1 MKRAKRILA
10 LVLTM
15 LMVVGMA
22 PTQMLDVQA
31 AGMEQEQQISVQSEE
46 ETQNLETSDTE
57 TAADTE
63 TPASE
68 EETQEVSGGTEEVEE
83 ETPETTEETTETPQD
98 STVEEETPET
108 AEETPQETEENAE
121 TTEETPEVQENTQE
135 TTPEA
140 ETQESE
146 TPEAEENAVEPY
158 AVDPQAV
165 TTAVYEQVDSID
177 YGEEYLIVYRTGN
190 NSNRQYY
197 ALTVNGN
204 SLSAQRVYPSG
215 GEIELTA
222 EENNVLWTINQSSI
236 QINGQTL
243 KAVEGYYSGYSVSIS
258 NSGYGGYNFV
268 VNGDDQIRANVSD
281 WGEYYSDYRYL
292 AYETEYGGGSWRVRE
307 SDNSNFT
314 FYQKHDGPDIPPVNP
329 GGADDPLYSDE
340 AEGGDYPQYP
350 NQGSVRTT
358 KTATADNFRENGVAQ
373 VELGVTGV
381 PMKQGVDV
389 VLVLD
394 VSSSMDDNNKMED
407 AKAAAKNFI
416 ENYVFAPNV
425 DGTQSNNRLGL
436 VTFSGYGRNG
446 YDGTGNDIQY
456 QLKNA
461 NAKQSILDTIDGL
474 DTNAGTD
481 YDFAFSGADEVLDH
495 ALDTREKYVVFMTDG
510 APSKYNNRTASS
522 EYFNDY
528 RNNVVSEQLT
538 TAQELKN
545 SHPGVKVF
553 TIGFDMAEGSTVLEG
568 AWGEDYSFT
577 ADQCR
582 TVLQNLATEP
592 SYYINADNGE
602 ALNEAFETIGSSLR
616 KAGTEAVV
624 TDEIG
629 SAYTLQKSTSEGF
642 DTTPVI
648 EVKSYELDE
657 NGRRTGEPTI
667 LETVTFGNNGTT
679 ATSSVK
685 GQLTVD
691 NNGSF
696 DAQYFSYDVSGTG
709 ENKTETFTWN
719 IGDINDTEIVLSY
732 YVYLKGSMEGDR
744 GDGIYPT
751 NESAVL
757 DYVNYLGHDA
767 QITFE
772 RPVLPWGAAT
782 VTYEFYLVNE
792 QGQPVNSAGTVI
804 PFEERVK
811 VVSPQT
817 ERFNWNNQTEID
829 ASIKADDYVPDGYTL
844 HISDATFTAY
854 AVSSGNGRMEAMG
867 TVPSGSADSTKYG
880 SNDPQCTS
888 TWVAFGVLNK
898 TTLIPDSIVL
908 DYGKKVKIDVMEND
922 LLQNAVLNSVAK
934 EDALDADFN
943 FEDDKTLELAVG
955 FGASVEATNGTATV
969 EDGVV
974 VYEPTKYMDSIDRFL
989 YSAQITMGTEDGKT
1003 ETQYKYQEVSV
1014 IPATTV
1020 YYEDNFGNTD
1030 AEDRTNGIVFSGA
1043 WDEVQEGTAGS
1054 EYQDNGTVAEDRH
1067 PYGNDSSYADNDKL
1081 SAGSAMVVTASGDTN
1096 ATASFTFKGTG
1107 FDLISRTDS
1116 NSAIIAIAVQDSEG
1130 NYVQRKMLDLKY
1142 SSGTLY
1148 QIPVHMA
1155 RFDEY
1160 DEYTVTITVSNAGGT
1175 ANFYL
1180 DAIRIYNPIDP
1191 NGSDAEEAERQY
1203 QSDGEAN
1210 AEITELRNILL
1221 DAKSYTEGGANG
1233 VLYIDGNDEGTSVYP
1248 TDGPNN
1254 EVYLKPGNS
1263 VGFKLH
1269 VASGMQAVQLGA
1281 KAVNGDVTLTVG
1293 SNQTMQESMSLTS
1306 ASDMYYDI
1314 TNTIYMT
1321 SNGDGSQD
1329 GIVVIT
1335 NTGSDDAILSL
1346 TNIKI
1351 TYSGVGRS
1359 TFTLDDESVSQIRAL
1374 AAARTAVSDN
1384 DSAGQQ
1390 PQEPSQPQEPQQ
1402 PSKPNWQDQ
1411 WNNVVNDIKNTV
1423 NYIGQQIS
1431 GWFSRWF

>member
-46 ETQNLETSDTE
+46 EPQDLETPEAE

-68 EETQEVSGGTEEVEE
+68 EGTQEVSERTEEVEE

-108 AEETPQETEENAE
+108 TEETPQKTEENAE
-121 TTEETPEVQENTQE
+121 TTEETPEAQENTE
-135 TTPEA
+135 ESTSEA
-140 ETQESE
+140 ETQEGE

-165 TTAVYEQVDSID
+165 TAATYEQVDRVTA
-177 YGEEYLIVYRTGN
+177 GEKYLIVYRVNGG
-190 NSNRQYY
+190 YY
-197 ALTVNGN
+197 ALTANGN
-204 SLSAQRVYPSG
+204 SVTATQVYPAN

-222 EENNVLWTINQSSI
+222 EENNVLWTVNNNSI
-236 QINGQTL
+236 QINGRTL
-243 KAVEGYYSGYSVSIS
+243 NAISSGWGDYSVSLS
-258 NSGYGGYNFV
+258 NNSYGSYNFAV
-268 VNGDDQIRANVSD
+268 SNNNQIRTDVADYWD
-281 WGEYYSDYRYL
+281 WQSDYRYL
-292 AYETEYGGGSWRVRE
+292 TYSNNRWSV
-307 SDNSNFT
+307 SSSSNSNFT
-314 FYQKHDGPDIPPVNP
+314 FYQKHDGPDVPPVDP
-329 GGADDPLYSDE
+329 DVADDPLYSDE

-381 PMKQGVDV
+381 PMKQGVDI

-394 VSSSMDDNNKMED
+394 VSTSMDDDNKLTD
-407 AKAAAKNFI
+407 AKAAAKNFV
-416 ENYVFAPNV
+416 ENYVFAPNA

-436 VTFSGYGRNG
+436 VTFSGYNSGWNSG

-456 QLKNA
+456 ELKNA
-461 NAKQSILDTIDGL
+461 NAKQNILDTIDRL

-481 YDFAFSGADEVLDH
+481 YDFAFSGADDVLDH
-495 ALDTREKYVVFMTDG
+495 ALDNREKYVVFMTDG
-510 APSKYNNRTASS
+510 APSKYNGYTVPSTNSS
-522 EYFNDY
+522 TFERQVNYND
-528 RNNVVSEQLT
+528 LT
-538 TAQELKN
+538 TAETVKN
-545 SHPGVKVF
+545 QGVTVY
-553 TIGFDMAEGSTVLEG
+553 TIGFAMDEGNSPYDDVWFSGT
-568 AWGEDYSFT
+568 D
-577 ADQCR
+577 C
-582 TVLQNLATEP
+582 QNILKKIATDDNH
-592 SYYINADNGE
+592 YINASNGQD
-602 ALNEAFETIGSSLR
+602 LQEAFESIGSSLR

-629 SAYTLQKSTSEGF
+629 SAYTLQKTTSQGF

-657 NGRRTGEPTI
+657 NGSRTGEPTVI
-667 LETVTFGNNGTT
+667 ETVTFGNNGTP

-685 GQLTVD
+685 GQLTVE

-696 DAQYFSYDVSGTG
+696 DAQYFSYDVSGRG
-709 ENKTETFTWN
+709 DNKTETFTWN
-719 IGDINDTEIVLSY
+719 IGDINNTEIVLSY
-732 YVYLKGSMEGDR
+732 YVYLKGSMTGER

-767 QITFE
+767 QRTFE

-792 QGQPVNSAGTVI
+792 QGQPVNSEGTVI
-804 PFEERVK
+804 PFERRVK

-844 HISDATFTAY
+844 HISDARFTAY
-854 AVSSGNGRMEAMG
+854 AVSSGNGRMEATG

-934 EDALDADFN
+934 EDALGADFN
-943 FEDDKTLELAVG
+943 FEDDKTLELAAG

-989 YSAQITMGTEDGKT
+989 YSAQITMGTEDGQT

-1020 YYEDNFGNTD
+1020 YYEDNFGNT
-1030 AEDRTNGIVFSGA
+1030 EDEDGTNGIVFSGA
-1043 WDEVQEGTAGS
+1043 WAEVQEGITGS
-1054 EYQDNGTVAEDRH
+1054 KYQDNGTVAEDRH

-1107 FDLISRTDS
+1107 FDLISRTDN
-1116 NSAIIAIAVQDSEG
+1116 NSAIIAIAVQDSEE

>member
-10 LVLTM
+10 MVLAVM
-15 LMVVGMA
+15 MIAGMA
-22 PTQMLDVQA
+22 PTQAWNVHA
-31 AGMEQEQQISVQSEE
+31 E
-46 ETQNLETSDTE
+46 ETTDQSTE
-57 TAADTE
+57 ISSADQDATAADEMTAGTAE
-63 TPASE
+63 DENQPEPAQQDDATASE
-68 EETQEVSGGTEEVEE
+68 TDGADDAAV
-83 ETPETTEETTETPQD
+83 PQD
-98 STVEEETPET
+98 NTASDDAQAPENADDAAAQDDAAAEASENT
-108 AEETPQETEENAE
+108 AET
-121 TTEETPEVQENTQE
+121 
-135 TTPEA
+135 
-140 ETQESE
+140 
-146 TPEAEENAVEPY
+146 Y

-215 GEIELTA
+215 GEIDLTA
-222 EENNVLWTINQSSI
+222 EENNVLWTINQNNT
-236 QINGQTL
+236 QINGQIL
-243 KAVEGYYSGYSVSIS
+243 KAVEGYYNGYSASIS
-258 NSGYGGYNFV
+258 SYGYGGYNFV
-268 VNGDDQIRANVSD
+268 VNGDDQIRANVNY
-281 WGEYYSDYRYL
+281 GYYPDYRYL
-292 AYETEYGGGSWRVRE
+292 AYETGYGSGSWSVKE
-307 SDNSNFT
+307 FDNSNFT

-329 GGADDPLYSDE
+329 GVADDPLYSDE

-394 VSSSMDDNNKMED
+394 VSSSMDANNKMED

-436 VTFSGYGRNG
+436 VTFSGYGRHS
-446 YDGTGNDIQY
+446 YDGTGNEIQY

-461 NAKQSILDTIDGL
+461 NAKQSILDTIDRL

-481 YDFAFSGADEVLDH
+481 YDFAFSGADDVLDH

-510 APSKYNNRTASS
+510 APSKYNNRIASS
-522 EYFNDY
+522 NNFNNY
-528 RNNVVSEQLT
+528 RTNVVNEQLR

-568 AWGEDYSFT
+568 SWGEDYSFT
-577 ADQCR
+577 AAQCR

-629 SAYTLQKSTSEGF
+629 SAYTLQKTTSKGF

-657 NGRRTGEPTI
+657 NGRRTGEPTV

-696 DAQYFSYDVSGTG
+696 DAQYFSYDVSGWG
-709 ENKTETFTWN
+709 DNKTETFTWN

-767 QITFE
+767 QKTFE

-844 HISDATFTAY
+844 HIPDATFTAY
-854 AVSSGNGRMEAMG
+854 AVSSGNGRMEATG
-867 TVPSGSADSTKYG
+867 TVPAGSADSTEYG

-934 EDALDADFN
+934 EDALGADFN
-943 FEDDKTLELAVG
+943 FEDDKTLVLAAG

-989 YSAQITMGTEDGKT
+989 YSAQITMGTEDGQT

-1020 YYEDNFGNTD
+1020 YYEDNFGNT
-1030 AEDRTNGIVFSGA
+1030 EDEDGTNGIVFSGA
-1043 WDEVQEGTAGS
+1043 WTEVQEGTTGS

-1081 SAGSAMVVTASGDTN
+1081 SAGSAHVVYAKDGS

-1107 FDLISRTDS
+1107 FDLISRTD
-1116 NSAIIAIAVQDSEG
+1116 NKSAVIMVTVTKDGNRVQ
-1130 NYVQRKMLDLKY
+1130 NKKLDLEY
-1142 SSGTLY
+1142 TSGTLY
-1148 QIPVHMA
+1148 QIPVYTAH
-1155 RFDEY
+1155 FDEY
-1160 DEYTVTITVSNAGGT
+1160 GEYTVTITVSAADAA

-1191 NGSDAEEAERQY
+1191 EGEDAAEAAEHYRAD
-1203 QSDGEAN
+1203 SEAN
-1210 AEITELRNILL
+1210 ADVAELRGMLL
-1221 DAKSYTEGGANG
+1221 DAGNYTSGKADGILYTDGKENG
-1233 VLYIDGNDEGTSVYP
+1233 TAVYEEE
-1248 TDGPNN
+1248 GPNN
-1254 EVYLKPGNS
+1254 EVYLKPGHS
-1263 VGFKLH
+1263 VGFALK
-1269 VASGMQAVQLGA
+1269 VDAGMQTVQLGA
-1281 KAVNGDVTLTVG
+1281 KAVNGDVSLTVG
-1293 SNQTMQESMSLTS
+1293 SNQQIQRTLTLTTS
-1306 ASDMYYDI
+1306 SDMYYDI
-1314 TNTIYMT
+1314 TDTLRLTTN
-1321 SNGDGSQD
+1321 NDGSQE

-1335 NTGSDDAILSL
+1335 NTGDEDTILSL
-1346 TNIKI
+1346 TNIKV
-1351 TYSGVGRS
+1351 TYSGSGRG
-1359 TFTLDDESVSQIRAL
+1359 TFTVDDESVSQITTL
-1374 AAARTAVSDN
+1374 AAARAAVLSDSTESG
-1384 DSAGQQ
+1384 DDVQQ
-1390 PQEPSQPQEPQQ
+1390 PQQPEKPSWQQ
-1402 PSKPNWQDQ
+1402 QLDK
-1411 WNNVVNDIKNTV
+1411 VVTDIKDTV
-1423 NYIGQQIS
+1423 NYIGQKIQSWFS
-1431 GWFSRWF
+1431 GWF

>member
-1 MKRAKRILA
+1 MKSAKKLLA
-10 LVLTM
+10 LVLA
-15 LMVVGMA
+15 LMMIIGAA
-22 PTQMLDVQA
+22 PMQPLNAQA
-31 AGMEQEQQISVQSEE
+31 AGMNQNTEISADDDSYTPDEAAADSSGSEE
-46 ETQNLETSDTE
+46 EPSQ
-57 TAADTE
+57 
-63 TPASE
+63 SE
-68 EETQEVSGGTEEVEE
+68 PTEEAAMPDEI
-83 ETPETTEETTETPQD
+83 TEEANGPE
-98 STVEEETPET
+98 ET
-108 AEETPQETEENAE
+108 AEVQNGAEIPAEDNGAELPSAGSNAL
-121 TTEETPEVQENTQE
+121 Q
-135 TTPEA
+135 A
-140 ETQESE
+140 E
-146 TPEAEENAVEPY
+146 PR
-158 AVDPQAV
+158 AV
-165 TTAVYEQVDSID
+165 TTATYEQVDRVTA
-177 YGEEYLIVYRTGN
+177 GEEYLIVYGVN
-190 NSNRQYY
+190 GGYYGSSYY
-197 ALTVNGN
+197 ALTANGN
-204 SLSAQRVYPSG
+204 SVTATQVYPTD
-215 GEIELTA
+215 GEIELRA
-222 EENNVLWTINQSSI
+222 EENNVLWTVNNNSI
-236 QINGQTL
+236 QINGRTL
-243 KAVEGYYSGYSVSIS
+243 KATSSGRGSYSVSLN
-258 NSGYGGYNFV
+258 NSSSDDYNFAV
-268 VNGDDQIRANVSD
+268 SNDEEIRANVSEWAWIGGTD
-281 WGEYYSDYRYL
+281 WRYL
-292 AYETEYGGGSWRVRE
+292 SYSNGRWSV
-307 SDNSNFT
+307 SSSSNSNFT
-314 FYQKHDGPDIPPVNP
+314 FYQKHDGSDVPPVDP
-329 GGADDPLYSDE
+329 GVADDPLYSDE

-358 KTATADNFRENGVAQ
+358 KTATAENFRENGVAQ

-381 PMKQGVDV
+381 PMKQGVDI

-394 VSSSMDDNNKMED
+394 VSTSMDDNNKMED
-407 AKAAAKNFI
+407 AKAAAKNFV
-416 ENYVFAPNV
+416 ENYVFAPNA

-436 VTFSGYGRNG
+436 VTFSGYGSNS

-461 NAKQSILDTIDGL
+461 NAKQNILDTIDRL

-481 YDFAFSGADEVLDH
+481 YDFAFSGADDVLKH

-510 APSKYNNRTASS
+510 APSKYNARTASS
-522 EYFNDY
+522 QDFDNY
-528 RNNVVSEQLT
+528 RDRVVNSQLT

-545 SHPGVKVF
+545 NYPGVKVF
-553 TIGFDMAEGSTVLEG
+553 TIGFDMAEGSTVLTG
-568 AWGEDYSFT
+568 GWGEDYSFS
-577 ADQCR
+577 AEQCR
-582 TVLQNLATEP
+582 TVLQNLATDP

-602 ALNEAFETIGSSLR
+602 ALYAAFESIGSSLR

-629 SAYTLQKSTSEGF
+629 SAYTLQKTTSQGF

-657 NGRRTGEPTI
+657 NGSRTGEPTVI
-667 LETVTFGNNGTT
+667 ETVTFGNNGTT

-696 DAQYFSYDVSGTG
+696 DAQYFSYDVSGWG
-709 ENKTETFTWN
+709 DNKTETFTWN

-767 QITFE
+767 QRTFD

-844 HISDATFTAY
+844 HIPDATFTAY
-854 AVSSGNGRMEAMG
+854 AVSSGNGRMEAAG
-867 TVPSGSADSTKYG
+867 TVPAGSADSTKYG

-934 EDALDADFN
+934 EDALGNDFN
-943 FEDDKTLELAVG
+943 FEDGKTQELAAG

-969 EDGVV
+969 EEGVV

-989 YSAQITMGTEDGKT
+989 YSASITMGTEDGQT
-1003 ETQYKYQEVSV
+1003 ETQYKYQTVSV

-1020 YYEDNFGNTD
+1020 YYEDNFGSTED
-1030 AEDRTNGIVFSGA
+1030 ADGTNGIVFSGA
-1043 WDEVQEGTAGS
+1043 WTEVQEGTAGS
-1054 EYQDNGTVAEDRH
+1054 KYQDNGTVAEDRH
-1067 PYGNDSSYADNDKL
+1067 PYGNDSSYVENDKL
-1081 SAGSAMVVTASGDTN
+1081 SAGSAHVVYAKDGS

-1116 NSAIIAIAVQDSEG
+1116 KSAVIMVTVTDKDGARVQ
-1130 NYVQRKMLDLKY
+1130 NKKLDLEYK
-1142 SSGTLY
+1142 SGTLY

-1160 DEYTVTITVSNAGGT
+1160 GEYTVKITVSAADEG

-1191 NGSDAEEAERQY
+1191 NGADAEEAQDQY
-1203 QSDGEAN
+1203 RADREAN

-1221 DAKSYTEGGANG
+1221 DEESYTEGTADGI
-1233 VLYIDGNDEGTSVYP
+1233 LYTDGNDNGSSVYESQ
-1248 TDGPNN
+1248 GPNN
-1254 EVYLKPGNS
+1254 EVYLKPRHS

-1269 VASGMQAVQLGA
+1269 VDAGMRTVQLGA
-1281 KAVNGDVTLTVG
+1281 KAVNGDVSLMVG
-1293 SNQTMQESMSLTS
+1293 SNETTQQSRTLTS

-1314 TNTIYMT
+1314 TQTLSLTT
-1321 SNGDGSQD
+1321 SGDGSQD

-1335 NTGSDDAILSL
+1335 NTGDDDAILSL
-1346 TNIKI
+1346 TNLKV
-1351 TYSGVGRS
+1351 TYSGAGRS
-1359 TFTLDDESVSQIRAL
+1359 TFTVDENSAAAIRTLAASRAAL
-1374 AAARTAVSDN
+1374 AD
-1384 DSAGQQ
+1384 DSIEEQ
-1390 PQEPSQPQEPQQ
+1390 PQEPEQPAEPE
-1402 PSKPNWQDQ
+1402 WQNPWQ
-1411 WNNVVNDIKNTV
+1411 NLVNDIKNTV
-1423 NYIGQQIS
+1423 NYIGEKIQ
-1431 GWFSRWF
+1431 GWFGSWF

>member
-46 ETQNLETSDTE
+46 EPQDLETPEAE
-57 TAADTE
+57 TATDTE

-68 EETQEVSGGTEEVEE
+68 EGTQEVSEGTEEVEE

-98 STVEEETPET
+98 STVEEKTPET
-108 AEETPQETEENAE
+108 TEETPQETEENAE
-121 TTEETPEVQENTQE
+121 TTEETPEVQENTQD
-135 TTPEA
+135 TTSEA
-140 ETQESE
+140 ETQEGE

-165 TTAVYEQVDSID
+165 TTATYEQVNRVTA
-177 YGEEYLIVYRTGN
+177 GEEYLIVYRVIGYYGG
-190 NSNRQYY
+190 SSYY
-197 ALTVNGN
+197 ALTANGT
-204 SLSAQRVYPSG
+204 SVTATQVYPSD

-222 EENNVLWTINQSSI
+222 EENNVLWTVNNNSI

-243 KAVEGYYSGYSVSIS
+243 KATEYYGSYSVSLSS
-258 NSGYGGYNFV
+258 NYGGTNFV
-268 VNGDDQIRANVSD
+268 VNDDNMIRAYVGGRN
-281 WGEYYSDYRYL
+281 RYL
-292 AYETEYGGGSWRVRE
+292 SYSNYGWSVSRN
-307 SDNSNFT
+307 SNSNFT
-314 FYQKHDGPDIPPVNP
+314 FYQKHDGSDVPPVDP
-329 GGADDPLYSDE
+329 GEADDPLYSDE

-436 VTFSGYGRNG
+436 VTFSGYGRNS
-446 YDGTGNDIQY
+446 YDGTGNEIQY

-461 NAKQSILDTIDGL
+461 NAKQSILDTIDRL

-481 YDFAFSGADEVLDH
+481 YDFAFSGADDVLDH

-510 APSKYNNRTASS
+510 APSKYNNRIASS
-522 EYFNDY
+522 DNFNNY
-528 RNNVVSEQLT
+528 RTNVVNEQLR

-568 AWGEDYSFT
+568 SWGGDYSFT
-577 ADQCR
+577 AAQCR

-629 SAYTLQKSTSEGF
+629 SAYTLQKTTSQGF

-657 NGRRTGEPTI
+657 NGSRTGEPTVI
-667 LETVTFGNNGTT
+667 ETVTFGNNGTT

-696 DAQYFSYDVSGTG
+696 DAQYFSYDVSGWG
-709 ENKTETFTWN
+709 DNKTETFTWN

-767 QITFE
+767 QRTFD

-844 HISDATFTAY
+844 HIPNATFTAY
-854 AVSSGNGRMEAMG
+854 AVSSGNGRMEAAG
-867 TVPSGSADSTKYG
+867 TVPAGSADSTKYG

-934 EDALDADFN
+934 EDALGDDFN
-943 FEDDKTLELAVG
+943 FEDDKTLKLADG
-955 FGASVEATNGTATV
+955 FGASVKAANGTAEV
-969 EDGVV
+969 KDGVV
-974 VYEPTKYMDSIDRFL
+974 EYTPEKYMDSIDRFL
-989 YSAQITMGTEDGKT
+989 YSASITMGTEDGQT
-1003 ETQYKYQEVSV
+1003 ETQYKYQTVSV

-1020 YYEDNFGNTD
+1020 YYEDNFGNTED
-1030 AEDRTNGIVFSGA
+1030 ADGTNGIIYSGD
-1043 WDEVQEGTAGS
+1043 WKEVQEGTAGS
-1054 EYQDNGTVAEDRH
+1054 EYQDNGSVAEDRH
-1067 PYGNDSSYADNDKL
+1067 PYGNDSSYAENDKL
-1081 SAGSAMVVTASGDTN
+1081 SAGSAMVVTADGDTN

-1107 FDLISRTDS
+1107 FDLISRTD
-1116 NSAIIAIAVQDSEG
+1116 NVSAMIAVAVQDETG
-1130 NYVQRKMLDLKY
+1130 AYVQRKMLDLEY
-1142 SSGTLY
+1142 QSGTLY
-1148 QIPVHMA
+1148 QIPVYQA

-1160 DEYTVTITVSNAGGT
+1160 GTYTVTITVSNAGDGT
-1175 ANFYL
+1175 NFYL
-1180 DAIRIYNPIDP
+1180 DGIRIYNPIDP
-1191 NGSDAEEAERQY
+1191 NGADAEEAQDQY
-1203 QSDGEAN
+1203 RTDREAN

-1221 DAKSYTEGGANG
+1221 DAESYKEGTADGI
-1233 VLYIDGNDEGTSVYP
+1233 LYTDGNDNGSSVYESQ
-1248 TDGPNN
+1248 GPNN
-1254 EVYLKPGNS
+1254 EVYLKPGHS

-1269 VASGMQAVQLGA
+1269 VDAGMRTVQLGA
-1281 KAVNGDVTLTVG
+1281 KAVNGDVSLMVG
-1293 SNQTMQESMSLTS
+1293 SNETTQQSRTLTS

-1314 TNTIYMT
+1314 TQTLSLTT
-1321 SNGDGSQD
+1321 SGDGSQE

-1335 NTGSDDAILSL
+1335 NTGDDDAILSL
-1346 TNIKI
+1346 TNLKV
-1351 TYSGVGRS
+1351 TYSGAGRS
-1359 TFTLDDESVSQIRAL
+1359 TFTVDENSAAAIRAL
-1374 AAARTAVSDN
+1374 AASRTVLTD
-1384 DSAGQQ
+1384 DSI
-1390 PQEPSQPQEPQQ
+1390 EEEPQPEQ
-1402 PSKPNWQDQ
+1402 PEQPAEPEWKDPWKNL
-1411 WNNVVNDIKNTV
+1411 VNDIKNTV
-1423 NYIGQQIS
+1423 NYIGEKLQS
-1431 GWFSRWF
+1431 WFGSWF

>member
-1 MKRAKRILA
+1 MKSAKKLLA
-10 LVLTM
+10 LVLA
-15 LMVVGMA
+15 LMMIIGAA
-22 PTQMLDVQA
+22 PMQPLNAQA
-31 AGMEQEQQISVQSEE
+31 AGMNQNTEISADDDSYTPDEAAADSSGSEE
-46 ETQNLETSDTE
+46 EPSQ
-57 TAADTE
+57 
-63 TPASE
+63 SE
-68 EETQEVSGGTEEVEE
+68 PTEEAAMPDEI
-83 ETPETTEETTETPQD
+83 TEEANGPE
-98 STVEEETPET
+98 ET
-108 AEETPQETEENAE
+108 AEVQNGAEIPAEDNGAELPSAGSNAL
-121 TTEETPEVQENTQE
+121 Q
-135 TTPEA
+135 A
-140 ETQESE
+140 E
-146 TPEAEENAVEPY
+146 PR
-158 AVDPQAV
+158 AV
-165 TTAVYEQVDSID
+165 TTATYEQVDRVTA
-177 YGEEYLIVYRTGN
+177 GEEYLIVYRVNGYY
-190 NSNRQYY
+190 SGSSYY
-197 ALTVNGN
+197 ALTANGT
-204 SLSAQRVYPSG
+204 SVTATQVYPSG
-215 GEIELTA
+215 REIDLTA
-222 EENNVLWTINQSSI
+222 EENNVLWTVNNNSI

-243 KAVEGYYSGYSVSIS
+243 KATEYYGNYSVSLSS
-258 NSGYGGYNFV
+258 NYGGTNFV
-268 VNGDDQIRANVSD
+268 VNDDNMIRAYVGGRN
-281 WGEYYSDYRYL
+281 RYL
-292 AYETEYGGGSWRVRE
+292 SYSNYDWSV
-307 SDNSNFT
+307 SKSSNSNFT
-314 FYQKHDGPDIPPVNP
+314 FYQKHDGPDIPPVDP
-329 GGADDPLYSDE
+329 DVADDPLYSDE

-381 PMKQGVDV
+381 PMKQGVDI

-436 VTFSGYGRNG
+436 VTFSGYGKNS
-446 YDGTGNDIQY
+446 YDGTGNEIQY

-461 NAKQSILDTIDGL
+461 NAKQSILDTIDRL

-481 YDFAFSGADEVLDH
+481 YDFAFSGADDVLDH
-495 ALDTREKYVVFMTDG
+495 ALDAREKYVVFMTDG

-522 EYFNDY
+522 NNFYSY

-568 AWGEDYSFT
+568 SRGEEYSFT

-602 ALNEAFETIGSSLR
+602 ALNSAFETIGSSLR

-629 SAYTLQKSTSEGF
+629 SAYTLQKTTSQGF

-657 NGRRTGEPTI
+657 NGSRTGEPTVI
-667 LETVTFGNNGTT
+667 ETVTFGNNGTT

-696 DAQYFSYDVSGTG
+696 DAQYFSYDVSGWG
-709 ENKTETFTWN
+709 DNKTETFTWN

-767 QITFE
+767 RRTFD

-817 ERFNWNNQTEID
+817 ERFNWNSQTEIE
-829 ASIKADDYVPDGYTL
+829 APLKAVDYVPDGYTL
-844 HISDATFTAY
+844 HIPDAVFTAY
-854 AVSSGNGRMEAMG
+854 AVSSGNGSMSAAG
-867 TVPSGSADSTKYG
+867 TVPEGSADSTKYG
-880 SNDPQCTS
+880 NNDPQCTS
-888 TWVAFGVLNK
+888 TWVAFGVLNR

-934 EDALDADFN
+934 EDALGDDFN
-943 FEDDKTLELAVG
+943 FEDDKTLKLADG
-955 FGASVEATNGTATV
+955 FGASVKAANGTAEV
-969 EDGVV
+969 KDGVV
-974 VYEPTKYMDSIDRFL
+974 EYTPEKYMDSIDRFL
-989 YSAQITMGTEDGKT
+989 YSASITMGTEDGQT
-1003 ETQYKYQEVSV
+1003 ETQYKYQTVSV

-1020 YYEDNFGNTD
+1020 YYEDNFGSTED
-1030 AEDRTNGIVFSGA
+1030 ADGTNGIIYSGD
-1043 WDEVQEGTAGS
+1043 WKEVQEGTAGS
-1054 EYQDNGTVAEDRH
+1054 EYQDNGSVAEDRH
-1067 PYGNDSSYADNDKL
+1067 PYGNDSSYAENDKL
-1081 SAGSAMVVTASGDTN
+1081 SAGSAMVVTADGDTN

-1107 FDLISRTDS
+1107 FDLISRTD
-1116 NSAIIAIAVQDSEG
+1116 NASAMIAVAVQDETG
-1130 NYVQRKMLDLKY
+1130 AYVQRKMLDLEY
-1142 SSGTLY
+1142 QSGTLY
-1148 QIPVHMA
+1148 QIPVYQA
-1155 RFDEY
+1155 RFDKY
-1160 DEYTVTITVSNAGGT
+1160 GTYTVTITVSNAGDST
-1175 ANFYL
+1175 NFYL
-1180 DAIRIYNPIDP
+1180 DGIRIYNPIDP
-1191 NGSDAEEAERQY
+1191 NGADAEEAQDQY
-1203 QSDGEAN
+1203 RTDREAN

-1221 DAKSYTEGGANG
+1221 DAESYKEGTADGI
-1233 VLYIDGNDEGTSVYP
+1233 LYTDGNDNGSSVYESQ
-1248 TDGPNN
+1248 GPNN
-1254 EVYLKPGNS
+1254 EVYLKPGHS

-1269 VASGMQAVQLGA
+1269 VDAGMRTVQLGA
-1281 KAVNGDVTLTVG
+1281 KAVNGDVSLMVG
-1293 SNQTMQESMSLTS
+1293 SNETTQQSRTLTS

-1314 TNTIYMT
+1314 TQTLSLTT
-1321 SNGDGSQD
+1321 SGDGSQE

-1335 NTGSDDAILSL
+1335 NTGDDDAILSL
-1346 TNIKI
+1346 TNLKV
-1351 TYSGVGRS
+1351 TYSGEGRS
-1359 TFTLDDESVSQIRAL
+1359 TFTVDESSAAVIRTL
-1374 AAARTAVSDN
+1374 AASRAALTD
-1384 DSAGQQ
+1384 DSTVDEPEQ
-1390 PQEPSQPQEPQQ
+1390 PQEPEQPAEPE
-1402 PSKPNWQDQ
+1402 WQNPWQ
-1411 WNNVVNDIKNTV
+1411 NLVNGIKNTV
-1423 NYIGQQIS
+1423 NYIGEKIQS
-1431 GWFSRWF
+1431 WLGSWF